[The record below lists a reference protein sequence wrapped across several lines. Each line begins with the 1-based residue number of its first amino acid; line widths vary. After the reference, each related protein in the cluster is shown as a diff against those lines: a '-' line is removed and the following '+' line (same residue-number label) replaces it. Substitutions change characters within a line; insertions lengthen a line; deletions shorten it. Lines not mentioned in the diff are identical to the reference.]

1 MHQHQDPNLG
11 TPSPA
16 SAPQAIEPV
25 AGGASPDNAGMIS
38 DTPTIGGVPIVGQ
51 VETAQVI
58 GPPRGPRLLLP
69 AMLFVATCFST
80 YWAVAEHFG
89 WPAAWAFQF
98 MSAVMAIL
106 LAHEAG
112 HYFQALR
119 YRVRASLPFF
129 IPMPFA
135 PWGTM
140 GAVIGMAGSTADRKQ
155 LFDIGLTGP
164 LAGLVLAIPF
174 SIFGILTADFT
185 TPEVIGTGGGGME
198 FADPLLFKL
207 IIAQVRPELP
217 EGVILYLNPWLF
229 AGWVGMLIT
238 GLNMLPVGQLDGG
251 HVAHAILGRGAR
263 YLAYGVIGSA
273 IVYMIWL
280 GQPTWILMIILI
292 TMMGITHPPT
302 ANDAVPL
309 GWGRR
314 ILGLA
319 CLLIPIFCFS
329 PQYASL
335 I

>member
-1 MHQHQDPNLG
+1 MHQQQDPNLS
-11 TPSPA
+11 TPSPISPAA
-16 SAPQAIEPV
+16 SASEPIPS
-25 AGGASPDNAGMIS
+25 GGPIRPDDALM
-38 DTPTIGGVPIVGQ
+38 IGGVPILAE
-51 VETAQVI
+51 VETAEVI

-69 AMLFVATCFST
+69 LVLFLATCFST
-80 YWAVAEHFG
+80 YYAVIEHFR
-89 WPAAWAFQF
+89 WSTTWAFQF
-98 MSAVMAIL
+98 MSAIMAIL

-129 IPMPFA
+129 IPMPYA

-155 LFDIGLTGP
+155 LFDIGLSGP
-164 LAGLVLAIPF
+164 LAGLVLAIPC
-174 SIFGILTADFT
+174 SIIGIMTADFT
-185 TPEVIGTGGGGME
+185 TPAAMEGARGGME

-207 IIAQVRPELP
+207 ITAQVRPELP
-217 EGVILYLNPWLF
+217 ADVILYLNPWLF

-251 HVAHAILGRGAR
+251 HVAHAVLGRGAR
-263 YLAYGVIGSA
+263 YLAYGVIVSA
-273 IVYMIWL
+273 IVYMFWL
-280 GQPTWILMIILI
+280 GQPTWMLMIILI
-292 TMMGITHPPT
+292 TIFGITHPPT

-319 CLLIPIFCFS
+319 CLLIPILCFS
-329 PQYASL
+329 PNPIRFL
-335 I
+335 G